1 MLYSDRTD
9 LTMSLGMSNSV
20 QLLRLVKMTFAES
33 KAKTISARQSDCG
46 FSLIELLI
54 ALTILLIL
62 AAMAVPS
69 YMAARARAN
78 EASAASSVRAIIS
91 AQNLYRNTFG
101 FFTSLNNL
109 GQDYLTDNLLAA
121 GSKSGYVF
129 SATPGTSPSLEFAVD
144 ATPILS
150 IGPSATGSRA
160 FYGDESAIIRFSLTG
175 AADSTSP
182 PIQ

>member
-1 MLYSDRTD
+1 
-9 LTMSLGMSNSV
+9 
-20 QLLRLVKMTFAES
+20 MTFTES
-33 KAKTISARQSDCG
+33 ITKTRSTRQNDRG

-54 ALTILLIL
+54 SLTILLIL
-62 AAMAVPS
+62 VAMAVPS
-69 YMAARARAN
+69 YMAARAKAN

-101 FFTSLNNL
+101 FFTGLNSL

-121 GSKSGYVF
+121 GTKSGYVF
-129 SATPGTSPSLEFAVD
+129 NAAPGSSPAFEFAVD

-150 IGPSATGSRA
+150 IGPSATGART
-160 FYGDESAIIRFSLTG
+160 FYGDESAVIRFSLTG
-175 AADSTSP
+175 TADSTSP

>member
-1 MLYSDRTD
+1 MLYRDRTD

-20 QLLRLVKMTFAES
+20 QLLRFVKMTFAES

-54 ALTILLIL
+54 TLTILLIL

-129 SATPGTSPSLEFAVD
+129 SATPGTSPSLEFVVD

-160 FYGDESAIIRFSLTG
+160 FYGDESAVIRFSLTG

>member
-1 MLYSDRTD
+1 MTYANSKTRTTSARRSDR
-9 LTMSLGMSNSV
+9 
-20 QLLRLVKMTFAES
+20 
-33 KAKTISARQSDCG
+33 G

-54 ALTILLIL
+54 SMAILLIL

-101 FFTSLNNL
+101 FFTSLNSL

-121 GSKSGYVF
+121 GRKSGYVF
-129 SATPGTSPSLEFAVD
+129 NAAPGTSPSLEFAVD

-150 IGPSATGSRA
+150 IGPSATGARA
-160 FYGDESAIIRFSLTG
+160 FYGDESAVIRFNLTG

-182 PIQ
+182 PLQ

>member
-1 MLYSDRTD
+1 
-9 LTMSLGMSNSV
+9 
-20 QLLRLVKMTFAES
+20 MTFTES
-33 KAKTISARQSDCG
+33 ITKTRSTRQNDRG

-54 ALTILLIL
+54 SLTILLIL

-69 YMAARARAN
+69 YMAARAKAN

-101 FFTSLNNL
+101 FFTGLSSL

-121 GSKSGYVF
+121 GTKSGYVF
-129 SATPGTSPSLEFAVD
+129 NAAPGSSPAFEFAVD

-150 IGPSATGSRA
+150 IGPSATGART
-160 FYGDESAIIRFSLTG
+160 FYGDESAVIRFSLTG
-175 AADSTSP
+175 TADSTSP

>member
-1 MLYSDRTD
+1 
-9 LTMSLGMSNSV
+9 
-20 QLLRLVKMTFAES
+20 MTFTES
-33 KAKTISARQSDCG
+33 ITKTRSTRQNDRG

-54 ALTILLIL
+54 SLTILLIL

-101 FFTSLNNL
+101 FFTSLNSL

-121 GSKSGYVF
+121 GTKSGYVF
-129 SATPGTSPSLEFAVD
+129 SAAPGSSPTLEFAVD

-150 IGPSATGSRA
+150 IGPSATGART
-160 FYGDESAIIRFSLTG
+160 FYGDESAVIRFSLTG
-175 AADSTSP
+175 TADSTSP

>member
-1 MLYSDRTD
+1 MVKT
-9 LTMSLGMSNSV
+9 TV
-20 QLLRLVKMTFAES
+20 PLLRLAKMTFAES
-33 KAKTISARQSDCG
+33 MTTTKSTSHNDRG

-54 ALTILLIL
+54 SLTILLTL
-62 AAMAVPS
+62 GAMAVPS

-101 FFTSLNNL
+101 FFTGLNSL
-109 GQDYLTDNLLAA
+109 GQDYLTDNLLAV
-121 GSKSGYVF
+121 GRKSGYVF
-129 SATPGTSPSLEFAVD
+129 NSTPGTSPSLEFAVD
-144 ATPILS
+144 ATPVLS

-160 FYGDESAIIRFSLTG
+160 FYGDESAVIRFSLTG

>member
-1 MLYSDRTD
+1 MVS
-9 LTMSLGMSNSV
+9 
-20 QLLRLVKMTFAES
+20 AES
-33 KAKTISARQSDCG
+33 IRERTAPRHHDSG

-54 ALTILLIL
+54 SLTILLIL

-101 FFTSLNNL
+101 FFTGLNSL

-121 GSKSGYVF
+121 GTKSGYIF
-129 SATPGTSPSLEFAVD
+129 SASPGTSPTLEFAVD

-150 IGPSATGSRA
+150 IGPSATGARS
-160 FYGDESAIIRFSLTG
+160 FYGDESAVIRFSLTG

>member
-1 MLYSDRTD
+1 
-9 LTMSLGMSNSV
+9 
-20 QLLRLVKMTFAES
+20 MTFTES
-33 KAKTISARQSDCG
+33 ITKTRSTRQNDRG

-54 ALTILLIL
+54 SLTILLIL

-78 EASAASSVRAIIS
+78 EASAASSVRAIIG

-101 FFTSLNNL
+101 FFTSLNSL

-121 GSKSGYVF
+121 GRKSGYVF
-129 SATPGTSPSLEFAVD
+129 NAAPGTSPALEFAVD

-150 IGPSATGSRA
+150 IGPSATGARS
-160 FYGDESAIIRFSLTG
+160 FYGDESAVIRFSLTG
-175 AADSTSP
+175 TADSTSP

>member
-1 MLYSDRTD
+1 
-9 LTMSLGMSNSV
+9 
-20 QLLRLVKMTFAES
+20 MTFTKS
-33 KAKTISARQSDCG
+33 STKTRSARQSDRG

-54 ALTILLIL
+54 SLTILLIL

-78 EASAASSVRAIIS
+78 EASAASSIRAIVT

-101 FFTSLNNL
+101 FFTNLNSL
-109 GQDYLTDNLLAA
+109 GQDYLTDDLLAA
-121 GSKSGYVF
+121 GRKSGYVF
-129 SATPGTSPSLEFAVD
+129 NAAPGTSPSLEFAVD

-150 IGPSATGSRA
+150 IGPSATGARA
-160 FYGDESAIIRFSLTG
+160 FYGDQSAVIRFSLTG